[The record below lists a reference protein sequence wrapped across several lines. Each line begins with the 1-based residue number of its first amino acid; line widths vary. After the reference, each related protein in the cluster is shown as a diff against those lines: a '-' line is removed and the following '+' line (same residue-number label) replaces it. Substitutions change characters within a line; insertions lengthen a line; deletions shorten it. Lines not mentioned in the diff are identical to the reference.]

1 MKNLAVP
8 KNNITFALDLKT
20 WFRSSVGLEQQPS
33 KLWVLGSN
41 PNGITLQTLA
51 SNFWDKR

>member
-1 MKNLAVP
+1 MQENLVVSQ
-8 KNNITFALDLKT
+8 KSITFALANEKWQC

-41 PNGITLQTLA
+41 PNGITKV
-51 SNFWDKR
+51 D

>member
-41 PNGITLQTLA
+41 PNGITLQTLT

>member
-1 MKNLAVP
+1 MRLHLMKNC
-8 KNNITFALDLKT
+8 